1 MAGNDDLRLR
11 RLQRGE
17 HARPVV
23 GVDVGVVR
31 RKPREDRE
39 DTLLGEVADEDDAG
53 VRHAHHLVA
62 FGMRQAVGA
71 EFHRA
76 AAEVDR
82 LRRAVIDLVRHDELG
97 AVKRRGDAGAETAE
111 HAEIGRALG
120 SKLVALGGVV
130 EDLRLCP

>member
-1 MAGNDDLRLR
+1 M
-11 RLQRGE
+11 
-17 HARPVV
+17 
-23 GVDVGVVR
+23 
-31 RKPREDRE
+31 
-39 DTLLGEVADEDDAG
+39 LLGEVADEDDAG

-76 AAEVDR
+76 AAEIDR

-97 AVKRRGDAGAETAE
+97 AVKRRGDARAETTE
-111 HAEIGRALG
+111 HAEIGRALA

-130 EDLRLCP
+130 DDLRLPLNAWAPKPCSGWKWVSVRINRRRAGQAFR